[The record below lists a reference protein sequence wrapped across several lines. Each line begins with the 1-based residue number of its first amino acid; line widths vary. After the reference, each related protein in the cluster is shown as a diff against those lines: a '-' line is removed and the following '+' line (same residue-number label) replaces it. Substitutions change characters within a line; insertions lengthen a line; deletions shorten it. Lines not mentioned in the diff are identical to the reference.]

1 MNPVFREGGSGPG
14 QERSDEQVQNRFQG
28 FGKPKA
34 SGPAE
39 TPRET
44 SKNVRAVVLCLLGA
58 LVASC
63 GDDGLGP
70 VSVNLD
76 GPPPAQLSATNL
88 LVWDGTAFTYNDRVV
103 PYDLNT
109 ELFSDFALK
118 DRAVYVPDGS
128 SATYADNGVFDF
140 PVGTVLVK
148 TFSFPADFRAPT
160 ENITLVETRLLIR
173 TAGGWQAWP
182 YIWNEAQTDATLSPS
197 GEVRTV
203 TFLDAEGATQTSNYL
218 IPQRNQCQSC
228 HELKDEADDTFITP
242 IGPSARNLHRSLDG
256 VNQLTAWTDA
266 GILTGLPAVDSIEA
280 ATDFRPIAQDGIAGL
295 DAAQI
300 EAAARDYLDVNC
312 AHCHNPRGVQG
323 ITSQLFLN
331 HSNDD
336 EFSLGVCKR
345 PGSAGAG
352 TGGFDHDI
360 VPGNPDESIL
370 IFRVETTEVGA
381 MMPLLGRSLAHD
393 RAVELLRAWVG
404 NMTPLVCD

>member
-1 MNPVFREGGSGPG
+1 MTR
-14 QERSDEQVQNRFQG
+14 
-28 FGKPKA
+28 
-34 SGPAE
+34 
-39 TPRET
+39 
-44 SKNVRAVVLCLLGA
+44 RALVLCVLGA
-58 LVASC
+58 LAASC

-88 LVWDGTAFTYNDRVV
+88 LAWDGASFTYNDRVV

-128 SATYADNGVFDF
+128 SATYAENGVFDF

-203 TFLDAEGATQTSNYL
+203 TFLDAEGTTQTSNYL

-228 HELKDEADDTFITP
+228 HELKDDADDTFITP

-256 VNQLTAWTDA
+256 VNQLTAWTEA
-266 GILTGLPAVDSIEA
+266 GILTGLPAVETIEP
-280 ATDFRPIAQDGIAGL
+280 ATDFRPIARDGIAGL

-300 EAAARDYLDVNC
+300 ESAARDYLDVNC